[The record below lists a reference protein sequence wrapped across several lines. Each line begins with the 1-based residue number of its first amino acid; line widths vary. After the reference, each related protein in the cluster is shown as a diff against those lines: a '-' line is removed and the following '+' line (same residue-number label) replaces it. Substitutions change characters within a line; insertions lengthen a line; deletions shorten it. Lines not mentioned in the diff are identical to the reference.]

1 MYASIASSC
10 GTIKFIYLYYIY
22 TKPIMLLLYCK
33 FYSFVDQCSQKR
45 LIIAVV
51 VGGDTGGGENS
62 VIFMQS

>member
-1 MYASIASSC
+1 
-10 GTIKFIYLYYIY
+10 
-22 TKPIMLLLYCK
+22 MLLLYCK
-33 FYSFVDQCSQKR
+33 LYSLVDQCSQKR